1 MRAMSRGEAVRAV
14 MSQVPAVSCIQVP
27 REEMVDAIQRSRN
40 SGMWRGPKP
49 EGERVGVT
57 ACSAGPV
64 LGVSNGILIHFT
76 GFIAGV
82 GRLTAWKAEICA
94 RDCAK

>member
-1 MRAMSRGEAVRAV
+1 MSRGDAVRAV

-27 REEMVDAIQRSRN
+27 REEMVEAIQRSRK

-49 EGERVGVT
+49 EEERVGVT

-64 LGVSNGILIHFT
+64 LGVSNGIL
-76 GFIAGV
+76 
-82 GRLTAWKAEICA
+82 
-94 RDCAK
+94 D